1 MLTTSGDQ
9 TDCACGY
16 GLTSSPPRRN
26 GTPGRTRTADYLRV
40 KQMPLPLGDGSKKI
54 TKNVTQRFTLV
65 TCCVTLIFMIK
76 TFKHKGLKE
85 LFEKGRTARID
96 AKLQARVIERLDAI
110 NAAPNLQA
118 LDLPGFNTHP
128 LKQFKPLRYSIWVT
142 GAWRITFEFDKGDA
156 ERVDL
161 EQYH

>member
-1 MLTTSGDQ
+1 
-9 TDCACGY
+9 
-16 GLTSSPPRRN
+16 
-26 GTPGRTRTADYLRV
+26 
-40 KQMPLPLGDGSKKI
+40 
-54 TKNVTQRFTLV
+54 
-65 TCCVTLIFMIK
+65 MIK